1 MSNKAFI
8 DTNILVYLFDG
19 RFPKKQRA
27 AGELLQ
33 RLVREKIAPIVS
45 TQVLQEAYCAL
56 TRKLGMKSNEAVSA
70 LQMVEAAGFTVQ
82 PVDVPLIWR
91 AATRA
96 NEDRL
101 SFWDGLI
108 VEAARE
114 AGCAVLY
121 SEDLQDGRQFDQVTV
136 RNPLD

>member
-1 MSNKAFI
+1 MINSAFV
-8 DTNILVYLFDG
+8 DTNVIVYLFDG
-19 RFPKKQRA
+19 RFPGKQRT

-33 RLVREKIAPIVS
+33 QLVRERMAPFLS

-56 TRKLGMKSNEAVSA
+56 TRKLNMDSKSAISA
-70 LQMVEAAGFTVQ
+70 LQDIEAAGFTIQ

-91 AATRA
+91 AAARSA
-96 NEDRL
+96 GEQL

-121 SEDLQDGRQFDQVTV
+121 SEDLQDGRVFDQVTV
-136 RNPLD
+136 RNPFV

>member
-1 MSNKAFI
+1 MSDKAFI

-19 RFPKKQRA
+19 RFPRKQRA

-33 RLVREKIAPIVS
+33 RLVRERVAPVVS

-56 TRKLGMKSNEAVSA
+56 TRSLSMQSNEAVSA
-70 LQMVEAAGFTVQ
+70 LQAVEAAGFTVQ

-91 AATRA
+91 GAARA
-96 NEDRL
+96 NGDRL

-114 AGCAVLY
+114 AGCVVLY
-121 SEDLQDGRQFDQVTV
+121 SEDLQDGRQFDQVEV
-136 RNPLD
+136 RNPLA